1 MDTAKQVQLL
11 QAAYA
16 GALADTMLQFS
27 KEGVI
32 ARVTERKHVE
42 QMATGKQRLAAF
54 GITKP
59 EEVFLNLSEVFGCAR
74 WEITDKSADG
84 FVARSGSCKLCA
96 FAKKLGAPSPCHLYC
111 LDPMEG
117 LMNAI
122 APAAVYKVEATLW
135 EGNQCRVRV
144 CIAMSRY

>member
-59 EEVFLNLSEVFGCAR
+59 EES
-74 WEITDKSADG
+74 S
-84 FVARSGSCKLCA
+84 
-96 FAKKLGAPSPCHLYC
+96 
-111 LDPMEG
+111 
-117 LMNAI
+117 
-122 APAAVYKVEATLW
+122 
-135 EGNQCRVRV
+135 
-144 CIAMSRY
+144 